1 MIILGS
7 EAVPS
12 GLVTPYGLRTEYRR
26 VFPGVYAP
34 KHAELT
40 LWDRCVA
47 AFLWSGRQGV
57 ISGAAA
63 SALHGAKWVD
73 ADAVIDLNHA
83 NNRAPKGIMTRQ
95 EMLLD
100 DEVVLIE
107 GVRVT
112 SVERTV
118 FDLTRYGC
126 VADSVGRVDALAR
139 ATNFKVDDVLELS
152 ERHPGAPG
160 RLWVPD
166 ILDLMDPGAESM
178 QESRWRMRILAG
190 GFPRPQTQVP
200 LLRPDG
206 YSWYFLDMGWSDVNV
221 AAEYDGEQHRTDDR
235 QYTGD
240 VRRSEFIER
249 QYRRVRIVKGDHH
262 LDVYRRLEDA
272 GLRATCEPPAVLLQE
287 RGVWAPKKKNRAT
300 RRPRK
305 EKLRYP
311 ADHDGDSNG

>member
-1 MIILGS
+1 MIIIGS
-7 EAVPS
+7 EALAS
-12 GLVTPYGLRTEYRR
+12 GVLTPYALRANYRR
-26 VFPGVYAP
+26 MFPGVYAP

-40 LWDRCVA
+40 LWDRCEA

-63 SALHGAKWVD
+63 SALHGARWVD
-73 ADAVIDLNHA
+73 ADAVIDLNHG
-83 NNRAPKGIMTRQ
+83 NNRAPKGIMTRH
-95 EMLLD
+95 EKLLD

-112 SVERTV
+112 SVERTA
-118 FDLTRYGC
+118 FDLARYGC
-126 VADSVGRVDALAR
+126 VAESVGRMDALAR

-190 GFPRPQTQVP
+190 GFRRPETQVP
-200 LLRPDG
+200 LLKPDG
-206 YSWYFLDMGWSDVNV
+206 YSWYFLDMGWTDAKV

-249 QYRRVRIVKGDHH
+249 QYRRVRIVKGDQPA
-262 LDVYRRLEDA
+262 DVYRRLEAA
-272 GLRATCEPPAVLLQE
+272 GLRATCEPPAILSQS
-287 RGVWAPKKKNRAT
+287 RGVWAPREKNRAT
-300 RRPRK
+300 RRSRK
-305 EKLRYP
+305 EKIRYS
-311 ADHDGDSNG
+311 AGHDGDSDG